1 MSRPLSR
8 PLRRRGIGLSSI
20 ETVKHIKRLIVE
32 LKPEVAGKITD
43 EARLQSEIGLTSVE
57 IIDLVIAAEDEF
69 EIEIPDDDT
78 GELMDATVIDLAFRV
93 ESLINV

>member
-1 MSRPLSR
+1 M
-8 PLRRRGIGLSSI
+8 SSI
-20 ETVKHIKRLIVE
+20 ETVKDIKRLIVE

-57 IIDLVIAAEDEF
+57 IIDLVIAAEDEC

-78 GELMDATVIDLAFRV
+78 GELMDATVIDLALRV
-93 ESLINV
+93 ESLSNV

>member
-1 MSRPLSR
+1 MSSF
-8 PLRRRGIGLSSI
+8 
-20 ETVKHIKRLIVE
+20 ETVKDIKRLIVE

-78 GELMDATVIDLAFRV
+78 GELMDATVIDLALRV

>member
-1 MSRPLSR
+1 M
-8 PLRRRGIGLSSI
+8 SSI
-20 ETVKHIKRLIVE
+20 ETVKDIKRLIVE

-78 GELMDATVIDLAFRV
+78 GELMDATVRDLALRV
-93 ESLINV
+93 KSLISV

>member
-1 MSRPLSR
+1 MSAA
-8 PLRRRGIGLSSI
+8 
-20 ETVKHIKRLIVE
+20 ETVETISRLIVE
-32 LKPEVAGKITD
+32 LKPEAAEKVSS

-78 GELMDATVIDLAFRV
+78 GELMDATVTDLARRV
-93 ESLINV
+93 ESLVDR

>member
-1 MSRPLSR
+1 M
-8 PLRRRGIGLSSI
+8 SSI
-20 ETVKHIKRLIVE
+20 ETVKDIKRLIVE

-43 EARLQSEIGLTSVE
+43 EARLQSEIGLTWVE

-78 GELMDATVIDLAFRV
+78 GELMDATVIDLALRV

>member
-1 MSRPLSR
+1 VSSRET
-8 PLRRRGIGLSSI
+8 I
-20 ETVKHIKRLIVE
+20 EIISRLIVE
-32 LKPEVAGKITD
+32 LKPGAAEKVSG

-78 GELMDATVIDLAFRV
+78 GELMDATVIGLARKV
-93 ESLINV
+93 EALVDASCDS

>member
-1 MSRPLSR
+1 MS
-8 PLRRRGIGLSSI
+8 SS
-20 ETVKHIKRLIVE
+20 ETVETISRLIVE
-32 LKPEVAGKITD
+32 LKPVAAEKVSG

-78 GELMDATVIDLAFRV
+78 GELMDATVVDLARKV
-93 ESLINV
+93 ETLVQG

>member
-1 MSRPLSR
+1 M
-8 PLRRRGIGLSSI
+8 SSI
-20 ETVKHIKRLIVE
+20 ETVKDIRRLIVE

-78 GELMDATVIDLAFRV
+78 GELMDATVIDLALRV

>member
-1 MSRPLSR
+1 MV
-8 PLRRRGIGLSSI
+8 
-20 ETVKHIKRLIVE
+20 EDIKRLIIE
-32 LKPEVAGKITD
+32 LKPEVSGKVND

-78 GELMDATVIDLAFRV
+78 GELMDATVLDLALRV
-93 ESLINV
+93 KSLISV

>member
-1 MSRPLSR
+1 M
-8 PLRRRGIGLSSI
+8 SSI
-20 ETVKHIKRLIVE
+20 ETVKDIKRLIVE

-43 EARLQSEIGLTSVE
+43 EAHLQSEIGLTSVE

-78 GELMDATVIDLAFRV
+78 GELMDATVIDLALRV

>member
-1 MSRPLSR
+1 M
-8 PLRRRGIGLSSI
+8 SSI
-20 ETVKHIKRLIVE
+20 ETVKDIKRLIVE

-69 EIEIPDDDT
+69 ESKP
-78 GELMDATVIDLAFRV
+78 
-93 ESLINV
+93 